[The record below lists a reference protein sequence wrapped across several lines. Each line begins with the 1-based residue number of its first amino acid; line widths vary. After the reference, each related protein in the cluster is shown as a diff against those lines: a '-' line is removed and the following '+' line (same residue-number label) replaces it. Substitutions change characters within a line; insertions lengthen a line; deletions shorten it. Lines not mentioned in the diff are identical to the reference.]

1 MGRLVMIP
9 KSKAI
14 NDWIFLPNALPSQY
28 WDLAGPVMAVM
39 PWMSSLVLVFFYFGL
54 G

>member
-14 NDWIFLPNALPSQY
+14 NDWIFLSNALPSQY